1 MLSGGRRQAD
11 YGSRTVLRTKSS
23 HFRGHEG
30 AAQAQGSSQSHLSY
44 TGLEKGSAKPPL
56 CIGGKEGTEMWEIG
70 NKCRESK
77 NGRSLCKYPLPS
89 LPLGH
94 LKQISSSLGLSPSRD
109 RGLKT
114 WWGSRVQEEAAPTR
128 RRDLACRYLPQF

>member
-1 MLSGGRRQAD
+1 M
-11 YGSRTVLRTKSS
+11 
-23 HFRGHEG
+23 
-30 AAQAQGSSQSHLSY
+30 
-44 TGLEKGSAKPPL
+44 
-56 CIGGKEGTEMWEIG
+56 GKG

-89 LPLGH
+89 FLLGH

-114 WWGSRVQEEAAPTR
+114 WWGSQVQEEAAPTR
-128 RRDLACRYLPQF
+128 RRDLACGYLPQF